1 MPRAPKPQEGYVQL
15 ATRLPQSL
23 LRRLKIWCV
32 RNEVTMQDFVAVAL
46 REKLDR
52 ATKPKD

>member
-1 MPRAPKPQEGYVQL
+1 MPRAPKPEGGYVQL

-32 RNEVTMQDFVAVAL
+32 QNEVSMQDFVAAAL

-52 ATKPKD
+52 AKPKE